1 MKTLIVGNGGRES
14 ALAEAM
20 SKTSSVSAVMGHKNP
35 SIADVVER
43 TKGEI
48 CIGSVTN
55 PELVADFAERQA
67 IDIAMVSADSPLEAG
82 VVDALRK
89 KGILTVGPDREGA
102 RIEWDK
108 TYSRRIVETV
118 APEANPKFRI
128 ATSRKE
134 IDDIFREFGDAPVAV
149 KPKGLTGGKGV
160 KVVGPHLKDNND
172 AKKYADSLIE
182 SSDATDRAVIVEEK
196 MEGVEFTLQA
206 ITDGR
211 HVIFPPA
218 SYDYPYR
225 LEGDTGS
232 GTGGMGAYTMKEKP
246 LPFMRVEEYERICAI
261 SRAVVTHM
269 HEKGVNFSGVLNGG
283 FFITP
288 RGEVKVIEFN
298 ARFGDPECMNIMT
311 LVEQDWTDVMSKLA
325 RGNLKDGDITFRNVA
340 TSLNYLV
347 TPEYAVTEGKP
358 HNFALDQTAIER
370 LGCRVHFSACERVS
384 RDNYRTVGN
393 SRVVAIL
400 AEAGTPME
408 ARERILQAIT
418 LHTQGPLRYRTD
430 IGSAENIRTVA
441 SRLGR

>member
-20 SKTSSVSAVMGHKNP
+20 SKTSRVYAVMGHMNP

-43 TKGEI
+43 TKGESS
-48 CIGSVTN
+48 IGSTSN
-55 PELVADFAERQA
+55 PEFVANFAARQA
-67 IDIAMVSADSPLEAG
+67 VDIAMVSADSPLEAG
-82 VVDALRK
+82 VVDALK
-89 KGILTVGPDREGA
+89 IKGIPTVGPDREGA

-108 TYSRRIVETV
+108 THSREIVERV
-118 APEANPKFRI
+118 APEANPMFRI
-128 ATSRKE
+128 ARSRNE
-134 IDDIFREFGDAPVAV
+134 IDEIFNEFADAPVAV

-160 KVVGPHLKDNND
+160 KVVGPHLKDND
-172 AKKYADSLIE
+172 EAREYAISLIE
-182 SSDATDRAVIVEEK
+182 SSDASDRAVIIEEK
-196 MEGVEFTLQA
+196 IEGVEFTLQA
-206 ITDGR
+206 ITDGK

-225 LEGDTGS
+225 LESDTGS

-246 LPFMRVEEYERICAI
+246 LPFMREEEYARICAI

-298 ARFGDPECMNIMT
+298 ARFGDPECMNIMA
-311 LVEQDWTDVMSKLA
+311 LVEQDWTDVMAKLA
-325 RGNLKDGDITFRNVA
+325 TGTLREGDVTFRNIS

-347 TPEYAVTEGKP
+347 TPEYAITEGKT
-358 HNFALDQTAIER
+358 HHFVLNQDAIEQ

-393 SRVVAIL
+393 SRVVAVL
-400 AEAGTPME
+400 AEADTPME
-408 ARERILQAIT
+408 ARERILQAIA
-418 LHTQGPLRYRTD
+418 LHTRGPLQYRTD
-430 IGSAENIRTVA
+430 IGSVENIRTVA